1 MKRRDF
7 IALSAA
13 ISVAP
18 ALPAMASMT
27 DYIEYRPGLVT
38 KSLSDGE
45 TVFLDFSAPWCSTCA
60 AQARVIDALKSEN
73 PAYAQAIT
81 FYNVD
86 WDTYGFGKLATRLN
100 IPRRST
106 LVVLKGDVELGRVVA
121 GTSRA
126 VIKELMD
133 IALNAASV

>member
-18 ALPAMASMT
+18 ALPAFASMA
-27 DYIEYRPGLVT
+27 DFIEYKPGLVT
-38 KSLSDGE
+38 KSLKKGE

-60 AQARVIDALKSEN
+60 AQARVIDTLKAEN
-73 PAYAQAIT
+73 SAYAQAIT

-86 WDTYGFGKLATRLN
+86 WDTYSSGKLATRLS

-106 LVVLKGDVELGRVVA
+106 LVVLLGDEELGRVVA

-133 IALNAASV
+133 IALNAASA